1 MAPTHESR
9 IHNSP
14 NYRQVRVELALTVNV
29 KDANIINRGNEKRV
43 DQRKAKN
50 RKQYLRPPWNND
62 WQLNHQKKSTTSY
75 N

>member
-9 IHNSP
+9 IHNGL
-14 NYRQVRVELALTVNV
+14 NYRQVRVVLALTVNV
-29 KDANIINRGNEKRV
+29 KDANIINKGNEKRV

-50 RKQYLRPPWNND
+50 RKRPPWNND
-62 WQLNHQKKSTTSY
+62 WQLNRQKKSTTSY